1 MNNNE
6 FQRTE
11 NLPFEIDE
19 TKKRRKPKNKRD
31 HKKVIVI
38 RSLISVALSLLLVFS
53 LSWTLLYTIVH
64 GPSEQMRDRFVKEAY
79 EKPSTSWIPHL
90 VLPADEI
97 DSIIEAEGE

>member
-31 HKKVIVI
+31 CKKVILV
-38 RSLISVALSLLLVFS
+38 RSMISVALSLLLVFS
-53 LSWTLLYTIVH
+53 LSWTMLYTIVH
-64 GPSEQMRDRFVKEAY
+64 GPSKQMRDRLVTEAS
-79 EKPSTSWIPHL
+79 EKPLTSWIPHL

-97 DSIIEAEGE
+97 DAILEGEGD